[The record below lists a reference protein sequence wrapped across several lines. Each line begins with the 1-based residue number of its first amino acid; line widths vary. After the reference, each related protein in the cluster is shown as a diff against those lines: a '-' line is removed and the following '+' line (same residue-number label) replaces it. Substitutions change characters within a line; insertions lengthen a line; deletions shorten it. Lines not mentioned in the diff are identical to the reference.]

1 MPRATAE
8 PPNVL
13 EVIVG
18 QSYGSRDADLADA
31 ARRWWKLSSRRR
43 DQLEFIVARRRW
55 AEDPLAVFRITSG
68 RAVEGGRLEFEVQ
81 PADAD
86 DEARVLAAVG
96 DLGVCNSALR
106 LSGPDS
112 EAQNS
117 YASPTTPAT
126 AARKCLIPRF
136 LQIPYTLKHP

>member
-43 DQLEFIVARRRW
+43 DQLEFIVARQRW
-55 AEDPLAVFRITSG
+55 ADDPLAVFRITSG

-81 PADAD
+81 PADVE
-86 DEARVLAAVG
+86 DEARVLAAVA
-96 DLGVCNSALR
+96 DPGVCNSALR
-106 LSGPDS
+106 LSW
-112 EAQNS
+112 A
-117 YASPTTPAT
+117 
-126 AARKCLIPRF
+126 
-136 LQIPYTLKHP
+136 

>member
-13 EVIVG
+13 EVIVS

-31 ARRWWKLSSRRR
+31 ARRWWKLSSKRR

-55 AEDPLAVFRITSG
+55 ADDPLAVFRITSG
-68 RAVEGGRLEFEVQ
+68 RAVGGGRLEFEVE

-86 DEARVLAAVG
+86 DEARVLAAVA

-106 LSGPDS
+106 LSW
-112 EAQNS
+112 A
-117 YASPTTPAT
+117 
-126 AARKCLIPRF
+126 
-136 LQIPYTLKHP
+136 

>member
-31 ARRWWKLSSRRR
+31 ARRWWKLSRRRR

-68 RAVEGGRLEFEVQ
+68 KSVAGGRLEFDVE
-81 PADAD
+81 PAAAD
-86 DEARVLAAVG
+86 DAARVLAAVA

-106 LSGPDS
+106 LSW
-112 EAQNS
+112 A
-117 YASPTTPAT
+117 
-126 AARKCLIPRF
+126 
-136 LQIPYTLKHP
+136 

>member
-1 MPRATAE
+1 MPPTAE

-31 ARRWWKLSSRRR
+31 ARRWWKLSSKRR

-55 AEDPLAVFRITSG
+55 AENPLAVFRITAS
-68 RAVEGGRLEFEVQ
+68 REVEGGRLEFEVK
-81 PADAD
+81 PADAE
-86 DEARVLAAVG
+86 DEARVLAAVA

-106 LSGPDS
+106 LSW
-112 EAQNS
+112 A
-117 YASPTTPAT
+117 
-126 AARKCLIPRF
+126 
-136 LQIPYTLKHP
+136 